1 MAKPSQVIV
10 LIEDSSHQR
19 FILRYLRRCGL
30 EQHTMRFVP
39 DPAGEGSG
47 EQFVRERFAV
57 EVDAYR
63 RRRARAE
70 TTLIVVIDADD
81 LLVLERLAQLDQKLD
96 EVQANR
102 IRPDAEQIA
111 RLVPRRN
118 IETWILCLNDFGVD
132 EETNYKGSRNDW
144 TTLIRPGIETLYNWT
159 RPNEQLPSTCIP
171 SLRLGVAEL
180 KRLDLRG
187 P

>member
-10 LIEDSSHQR
+10 LIEDSCHQR

-39 DPAGEGSG
+39 YPAGEGSG

-81 LLVLERLAQLDQKLD
+81 LLVLERLAQLDQK
-96 EVQANR
+96 
-102 IRPDAEQIA
+102 PTKFKP
-111 RLVPRRN
+111 LVSVRMRN
-118 IETWILCLNDFGVD
+118 
-132 EETNYKGSRNDW
+132 KSRGSSRSA
-144 TTLIRPGIETLYNWT
+144 T
-159 RPNEQLPSTCIP
+159 S
-171 SLRLGVAEL
+171 
-180 KRLDLRG
+180 KRG
-187 P
+187 YSV